1 MATLLLI
8 VIYIAFIGLGIPDSL
23 FGTAWPA
30 IYKEFSLSISDAG
43 YVTLLIS
50 GFTMLSSIFCTRII
64 NRFGTCFVTA
74 VSTVL
79 TAIALFGF
87 SISHNIYL
95 LCLFA
100 IPLGLGAGAV
110 DAGLNN
116 YVALHYSASH
126 MSFLHCFYGIGV
138 TLSPYLM
145 SLALSDGQWRAGYR
159 MAFYIQAVIAIITI
173 LSAPLWRRADEAV
186 PEEDIVKPKT
196 VGLIQLSKMRNVRL
210 AWIVFITSCTVEC
223 TLGTWSSTFLVEAR
237 GALPENAARMV
248 MLYYAGMATG
258 RFLSGLVASRLSSGK
273 IIRISECIL
282 LCALLMLFIP
292 CGELVS
298 AILLFAAGVGIGP
311 VFPNMM
317 HITPNRF
324 GKDISQSVIGSMMAA
339 SYLGIMLMPPFFGV
353 LANIIGTWFLPVFLM
368 VALLIMIFAEIT
380 LSKSKA

>member
-50 GFTMLSSIFCTRII
+50 GFTMLSSVFCTRII

-79 TAIALFGF
+79 TAVALFGF

-110 DAGLNN
+110 DAALNN

-138 TLSPYLM
+138 TVSPYLM

-173 LSAPLWRRADEAV
+173 LSVPLWKRAEENTL
-186 PEEDIVKPKT
+186 EEDVVKPKT
-196 VGLIQLSKMRNVRL
+196 VSLIQLAKMRKVRL
-210 AWIVFITSCTVEC
+210 AWIVFIMSCTVEY
-223 TLGTWSSTFLVEAR
+223 TLGTWSSTFLVETR
-237 GALPENAARMV
+237 GVLPENAARAV

-258 RFLSGLVASRLSSGK
+258 RFLSGVAASRLSCGK
-273 IIRISECIL
+273 IIRISESIL
-282 LCALLMLFIP
+282 VCAVLLLFIP

-298 AILLFAAGVGIGP
+298 AIVLFAAGVGIGP
-311 VFPNMM
+311 IFPNMM
-317 HITPNRF
+317 HITPNKF
-324 GKDISQSVIGSMMAA
+324 GKEISQSVIGSMMAA
-339 SYLGIMLMPPFFGV
+339 SYLGIMLMPPLFGV
-353 LANIIGTWFLPVFLM
+353 LANIIGIWFLPVFLTA
-368 VALLIMIFAEIT
+368 VLLIMLFADMV

>member
-173 LSAPLWRRADEAV
+173 LSVPLWRRADEAV

-196 VGLIQLSKMRNVRL
+196 VGLIQLAKMRNVRL

-237 GALPENAARMV
+237 GVLPENAARIV

-258 RFLSGLVASRLSSGK
+258 RFLSGLMASRLSSGK

-282 LCALLMLFIP
+282 LCAVLLLFIP

-298 AILLFAAGVGIGP
+298 AIMLFAAGVGIGP

-368 VALLIMIFAEIT
+368 VALLIMIFTEIT

>member
-30 IYKEFSLSISDAG
+30 IYKGFSLSISDAG

-173 LSAPLWRRADEAV
+173 LSVPLWRRADEAV

-196 VGLIQLSKMRNVRL
+196 VGLIQLAKMRNVRL

-237 GALPENAARMV
+237 GVLPENAARIV

-258 RFLSGLVASRLSSGK
+258 RFLSGLMASRLSSGK

-282 LCALLMLFIP
+282 LCAVLLLFIP

-298 AILLFAAGVGIGP
+298 AIMLFAAGVGIGP

-368 VALLIMIFAEIT
+368 VALLIMIFTEIT